1 MSSIA
6 PGLRTAFNSLRTG
19 KPVVRR
25 RLKIALAAL
34 ALFCATFLVATMPV
48 STSQG
53 INYEVSVHQVPLYL
67 KTFDFLY
74 RSRHYQILA
83 HETSGS
89 ASTET
94 ERVLAIFDWTQRH
107 VRQTPPGWTV
117 VDDHIM
123 TRYCD
128 MHLARWPEHAALVE
142 RWRQSVPRYLFW
154 ALMFEVGL
162 HFRRQEPAAG
172 EESADRTLFEIL
184 DYRLTDQQ
192 LERVFDKL
200 KTYRTGAFQH
210 VAHAMVRA
218 LIHCGLTQ
226 PFTWAVGHQSSLRS
240 LVLPRPAGTRRRMRV
255 RPRGRD
261 RLDGPAPGH

>member
-34 ALFCATFLVATMPV
+34 ALFCAAFLVATMPV

-117 VDDHIM
+117 VDDHILNIIIRGHGM
-123 TRYCD
+123 DDQRADVFATLCTYAGIPAFWAKVISPGLPRGPI
-128 MHLARWPEHAALVE
+128 LSFALVDDRWVVFDVAKQLVFRNE
-142 RWRQSVPRYLFW
+142 RGDLATTSDLHGRPNLIPPDLRNQLIRGKPYHEYFEDLRLPPVPSPLRAELQMLWPRLRY
-154 ALMFEVGL
+154 EVG
-162 HFRRQEPAAG
+162 
-172 EESADRTLFEIL
+172 
-184 DYRLTDQQ
+184 
-192 LERVFDKL
+192 
-200 KTYRTGAFQH
+200 
-210 VAHAMVRA
+210 RA
-218 LIHCGLTQ
+218 LGRD
-226 PFTWAVGHQSSLRS
+226 QSSGS
-240 LVLPRPAGTRRRMRV
+240 EQ
-255 RPRGRD
+255 
-261 RLDGPAPGH
+261 